1 MSFMKRAVS
10 VSLGSKSRDKKVI
23 TTLLGEEVSI
33 ERIGTDGDEEKAYQ
47 LFCELDGKVDA
58 FGVGGIDLYVHA
70 LKRDYPL
77 YAGLKLIRD
86 VKTTPIVDG
95 GGLKATLE
103 ARIMQ
108 DVEKQLGDIIQPKTV
123 LLVAGLTRGGM
134 TKSFID
140 AGYQST
146 FGDLM
151 FGLQVPIPI
160 NTVPMANFAAAI
172 LLPIVG
178 RMPIKMLYPTG
189 EKQLEVVPKY
199 EKYYAANKVIA
210 GDWLYIKQHAPDD
223 LSGKVIVTNT
233 TTEADVTFLK
243 DRGVDFLITTTPVL
257 DGRSFG
263 TNMFEAALVAAAGK
277 NRALTTEELDQ
288 IIDQLNLKAQI
299 QDLR

>member
-1 MSFMKRAVS
+1 MKRAVS
-10 VSLGSKSRDKKVI
+10 ISLGSRSRDKKVI

-33 ERIGTDGDEEKAYQ
+33 ERIGTDGDEKKAYQ

-77 YAGLKLIRD
+77 YAGLKLVRD
-86 VKTTPIVDG
+86 VKTTPYVDG

-108 DVEKQLGDIIQPKTV
+108 DVAKQLGDIIQPKTV

-134 TKSFID
+134 TKSFIE
-140 AGYQST
+140 AGYDLT
-146 FGDLM
+146 FADLM
-151 FGLQVPIPI
+151 FGLGIPIPI
-160 NTVPMANFAAAI
+160 KTVPMANIAAAI
-172 LLPIVG
+172 LMPIVG
-178 RMPIKMLYPTG
+178 RLPIEMLYPTG

-199 EKYYAANKVIA
+199 VKHYQANKVIA
-210 GDWLYIKQHAPDD
+210 GDWLYIMQHAPDD

-243 DRGVDFLITTTPVL
+243 DRGVHFLVTTTPVL

-277 NRALTTEELDQ
+277 NRPLTTAELDE
-288 IIDQLNLKAQI
+288 IIDQLDLKAQI
-299 QDLR
+299 QDLG

>member
-1 MSFMKRAVS
+1 MKRAVS
-10 VSLGSKSRDKKVI
+10 ISLGSPSRDKSVV
-23 TTLLGEEVSI
+23 TNLLGEEVLI

-58 FGVGGIDLYVHA
+58 FGVGGIDLYIHA

-77 YAGLKLIRD
+77 HAALKLVRD
-86 VKTTPIVDG
+86 VKHTPVVDG

-103 ARIMQ
+103 SRVMQ
-108 DVEKQLGDIIQPKTV
+108 DVEKQLGEIIQPRSAF
-123 LLVAGLTRGGM
+123 LVAGMTRSGM
-134 TKSFID
+134 TESFLA
-140 AGYQST
+140 AGYKCT

-151 FGLQVPIPI
+151 FGLGIPLALYSVP
-160 NTVPMANFAAAI
+160 VVNFVAAI

-199 EKYYAANKVIA
+199 VNHYLDNSVIA
-210 GDWLYIKQHAPDD
+210 GDWIYIKQHCPEDI
-223 LSGKVIVTNT
+223 SGKMIVTNT
-233 TTEADVTFLK
+233 TTENDVAFLK
-243 DRGVDFLITTTPVL
+243 ERGARYLVTTTPVL

-277 NRALTTEELDQ
+277 KRVLSNEELDQ
-288 IIDQLNLKAQI
+288 IIEQLGLSAQI
-299 QDLR
+299 QDLS

>member
-1 MSFMKRAVS
+1 MKRAVS
-10 VSLGSKSRDKKVI
+10 VSIGSKTRDKKVV

-47 LFCELDGKVDA
+47 LYCELDGKVDA
-58 FGVGGIDLYVHA
+58 FGVGGIDLYIHA

-77 YAGLKLIRD
+77 YAGLNLIRD
-86 VKTTPIVDG
+86 VVTTPVVDG

-134 TKSFID
+134 SKSFID
-140 AGYQST
+140 AGYDLT

-151 FGLQVPIPI
+151 FGLQIPIPI

-178 RMPIKMLYPTG
+178 RMPISMLYPTG

-199 EKYYAANKVIA
+199 EKYYAASKVIA
-210 GDWLYIKQHAPDD
+210 GDWLYIMQHAPDD

-277 NRALTTEELDQ
+277 NRPLTTPELDQ

-299 QDLR
+299 RDLR

>member
-1 MSFMKRAVS
+1 MKRAVS
-10 VSLGSKSRDKKVI
+10 VSLGSKSRDKKVV

-33 ERIGTDGDEEKAYQ
+33 ERIGTNGDEEKAYQ
-47 LFCELDGKVDA
+47 LYCDLDGKVDA
-58 FGVGGIDLYVHA
+58 FGVGGIDLYIHA

-86 VKTTPIVDG
+86 VKTTPVVDG

-134 TKSFID
+134 SKSFIN
-140 AGYQST
+140 AGYKLI
-146 FGDLM
+146 FADLM
-151 FGLQVPIPI
+151 FGLGIPIAI

-199 EKYYAANKVIA
+199 EKYYAASKVIA
-210 GDWLYIKQHAPDD
+210 GDWLYIMQHAPDD

-243 DRGVDFLITTTPVL
+243 DRGVDFLVTTTPVL

-277 NRALTTEELDQ
+277 NRPLTTPELDQ

>member
-1 MSFMKRAVS
+1 MKKAVS

-47 LFCELDGKVDA
+47 LYCELDGKVDA
-58 FGVGGIDLYVHA
+58 FGVGGIDLYIHA

-77 YAGLKLIRD
+77 YAGLKLVRD
-86 VKTTPIVDG
+86 VKTTPVVDG

-134 TKSFID
+134 SKSFIN
-140 AGYQST
+140 AGYKLT
-146 FGDLM
+146 FADLM
-151 FGLQVPIPI
+151 FGLGIPIAI
-160 NTVPMANFAAAI
+160 NTVPMANFTATI

-199 EKYYAANKVIA
+199 EKYYAASKVIA
-210 GDWLYIKQHAPDD
+210 GDWLYIMQHAPDD

-243 DRGVDFLITTTPVL
+243 DRGVHFLVTTTPVL

-277 NRALTTEELDQ
+277 NRPLTTAELDQ
-288 IIDQLNLKAQI
+288 IIDQLDLKAQI

>member
-1 MSFMKRAVS
+1 MKRAVS
-10 VSLGSKSRDKKVI
+10 VSLGSKSRDKKVV

-33 ERIGTDGDEEKAYQ
+33 ERIGTDGDEKEAYH
-47 LFCELDGKVDA
+47 LFCDLDGKVDA
-58 FGVGGIDLYVHA
+58 FGVGGIDLYIHA

-86 VKTTPIVDG
+86 VKTTPVVDG

-134 TKSFID
+134 SKSFIN
-140 AGYQST
+140 AGYKLT
-146 FGDLM
+146 FADLM
-151 FGLQVPIPI
+151 FGLGIPIAI

-199 EKYYAANKVIA
+199 EKYYAASKVIA
-210 GDWLYIKQHAPDD
+210 GDWLYIMQHAPDD

-243 DRGVDFLITTTPVL
+243 DRGVDFLVTTTPVL

-277 NRALTTEELDQ
+277 NRPLTTPELDQ

>member
-1 MSFMKRAVS
+1 MKRAVS

-58 FGVGGIDLYVHA
+58 FGVGGIDLYIHA
-70 LKRDYPL
+70 IKRDYPL
-77 YAGLKLIRD
+77 HAGLRLVRD
-86 VKTTPIVDG
+86 VKHTPVVDG

-103 ARIMQ
+103 TRVMQ
-108 DVEKQLGDIIQPKTV
+108 DVEKQLGDAIHPKTA

-134 TKSFID
+134 SKSFIQTD
-140 AGYQST
+140 YKLVFA
-146 FGDLM
+146 DLM
-151 FGLQVPIPI
+151 FGLGIPIPI
-160 NTVPMANFAAAI
+160 NTVPMANFAAAV

-178 RMPIKMLYPTG
+178 RLPIDMLYPTG
-189 EKQLEVVPKY
+189 EKQLEIVPKY
-199 EKYYAANKVIA
+199 EKHYQANKVIA
-210 GDWLYIKQHAPDD
+210 GDWLYIMQHAPDN
-223 LSGKVIVTNT
+223 LEGKVIVTNT
-233 TTEADVTFLK
+233 TTEADLDFLK
-243 DRGVDFLITTTPVL
+243 KRGVHYLVTTTPVL

-277 NRALTTEELDQ
+277 NRPLSTAELDQ
-288 IIDQLNLKAQI
+288 IIEELNLTAQI

>member
-1 MSFMKRAVS
+1 MKRAVS

>member
-1 MSFMKRAVS
+1 MKRAVS
-10 VSLGSKSRDKKVI
+10 ISLGSKSRDKKVI

-70 LKRDYPL
+70 IKRDYPL

-86 VKTTPIVDG
+86 VKVTPFVDG

-108 DVEKQLGDIIQPKTV
+108 DVEKQLGDLIRPKTV

-134 TKSFID
+134 TRSFIN
-140 AGYQST
+140 AGYKMA

-151 FGLQVPIPI
+151 FGLGIPIPI

-178 RMPIKMLYPTG
+178 RLPIEMLYPTG

-199 EKYYAANKVIA
+199 GKYYQANKVIA
-210 GDWLYIKQHAPDD
+210 GDWLYIMQHAPDD

-233 TTEADVTFLK
+233 TTEADVKFLK

-257 DGRSFG
+257 EGRSFG

-277 NRALTTEELDQ
+277 NRPLTTQELDQ

>member
-1 MSFMKRAVS
+1 MKRAVS
-10 VSLGSKSRDKKVI
+10 ISLGSKSRDKKVI
-23 TTLLGEEVSI
+23 TTLLGEEISI
-33 ERIGTDGDEEKAYQ
+33 ERIGTDGDEKKAYD

-58 FGVGGIDLYVHA
+58 FGVGGIDLYIHA

-77 YAGLKLIRD
+77 YAGLKLVRD
-86 VKTTPIVDG
+86 VTQTPYVDG

-108 DVEKQLGDIIQPKTV
+108 DVEEQLGDIIQPKTA

-134 TKSFID
+134 SNSFIS
-140 AGYQST
+140 AGYKTT
-146 FGDLM
+146 FADLM
-151 FGLQVPIPI
+151 FGLGIPIPI
-160 NTVPMANFAAAI
+160 NTVPMANLAASI

-178 RMPIKMLYPTG
+178 RMPIEMLYPTG

-199 EKYYAANKVIA
+199 VNHYQANKVIA
-210 GDWLYIKQHAPDD
+210 GDWLYIMQHAPDD

-233 TTEADVTFLK
+233 TTEADITFLK

-277 NRALTTEELDQ
+277 NRPLSTEELNQ
-288 IIDQLNLKAQI
+288 IIDELDLKAQI

>member
-1 MSFMKRAVS
+1 MKKAVS
-10 VSLGSKSRDKKVI
+10 VSLGSKSRDKKVV

-47 LFCELDGKVDA
+47 LYCELDGKVDA
-58 FGVGGIDLYVHA
+58 FGVGGIDLYIHA

-86 VKTTPIVDG
+86 VVTTPVVDG

-134 TKSFID
+134 SKSFID
-140 AGYQST
+140 AGYDLT

-151 FGLQVPIPI
+151 FGLQIPIPI

-178 RMPIKMLYPTG
+178 RMPISMLYPTG

-199 EKYYAANKVIA
+199 EKYYAASKVIA
-210 GDWLYIKQHAPDD
+210 GDWLYIMQHAPDD

-243 DRGVDFLITTTPVL
+243 DRGVDFLVTTTPVL

-277 NRALTTEELDQ
+277 NRPLTTPELDQ

>member
-1 MSFMKRAVS
+1 MKRAVS
-10 VSLGSKSRDKKVI
+10 VSIGSKSRDKKVI

-47 LFCELDGKVDA
+47 LYCELDGKVDA
-58 FGVGGIDLYVHA
+58 FGVGGIDLYIHA
-70 LKRDYPL
+70 LQRDYPL

-86 VKTTPIVDG
+86 VKNTPVVDG

-134 TKSFID
+134 SKSFIK
-140 AGYQST
+140 AGYQCT
-146 FGDLM
+146 FADLM
-151 FGLQVPIPI
+151 FGLGIPIPI
-160 NTVPMANFAAAI
+160 NTVPMANFAAAV

-178 RMPIKMLYPTG
+178 RLPIEMLYPTG

-210 GDWLYIKQHAPDD
+210 GDWLYIMQHAPDD

-243 DRGVDFLITTTPVL
+243 DRGVDFLITTTPVM

-263 TNMFEAALVAAAGK
+263 TNMFEAALVAASGK
-277 NRALTTEELDQ
+277 NRPLTTPELDQ
-288 IIDQLNLKAQI
+288 IIDQLNLKAQV

>member
-1 MSFMKRAVS
+1 MKKAVS

-47 LFCELDGKVDA
+47 LYCELDGKVDA
-58 FGVGGIDLYVHA
+58 FGVGGIDLYIHA

-77 YAGLKLIRD
+77 YAGLKLVRD
-86 VKTTPIVDG
+86 VKTTPVVDG

-134 TKSFID
+134 SKSFIN
-140 AGYQST
+140 AGYKLT
-146 FGDLM
+146 FADLM
-151 FGLQVPIPI
+151 FGLGIPIAI
-160 NTVPMANFAAAI
+160 NTVPMANFAATI

-199 EKYYAANKVIA
+199 EKYYAASKVIA
-210 GDWLYIKQHAPDD
+210 GDWLYIMQHAPDD

-243 DRGVDFLITTTPVL
+243 DRGVHFLVTTTPVL

-277 NRALTTEELDQ
+277 NRPLTTPELDQ

>member
-1 MSFMKRAVS
+1 MKKAVS
-10 VSLGSKSRDKKVI
+10 ISLGSKSRDKKVV

-47 LFCELDGKVDA
+47 LYCELDGKVDA
-58 FGVGGIDLYVHA
+58 FGVGGIDLYIHA

-86 VKTTPIVDG
+86 VVTTPVVDG

-108 DVEKQLGDIIQPKTV
+108 DVEEQLGDIIQPKTV

-134 TKSFID
+134 SKSFID
-140 AGYQST
+140 AGYDLT

-151 FGLQVPIPI
+151 FGLQIPIPI

-178 RMPIKMLYPTG
+178 RMPISMLYPTG

-199 EKYYAANKVIA
+199 EKYYAASKVIA
-210 GDWLYIKQHAPDD
+210 GDWLYIMQHAPDD

-243 DRGVDFLITTTPVL
+243 DRGVDFLVTTTPVL

-277 NRALTTEELDQ
+277 NRPLTTPELDQ

>member
-1 MSFMKRAVS
+1 MKRAVS
-10 VSLGSKSRDKKVI
+10 ISLGSKSRDKKVV

-47 LFCELDGKVDA
+47 LYCELDGKVDA
-58 FGVGGIDLYVHA
+58 FGVGGIDLYIHA

-77 YAGLKLIRD
+77 YAGLNLIRD
-86 VKTTPIVDG
+86 VVTTPVVDG

-134 TKSFID
+134 SRSFIN
-140 AGYQST
+140 AGYDLT

-151 FGLQVPIPI
+151 FGLQIPIPI

-178 RMPIKMLYPTG
+178 RMPISMLYPTG

-199 EKYYAANKVIA
+199 EKYYAASKVIA
-210 GDWLYIKQHAPDD
+210 GDWLYIMQHAPDD

-233 TTEADVTFLK
+233 TTEADVAFLK
-243 DRGVDFLITTTPVL
+243 DRGVDFLVTTTPVL

-277 NRALTTEELDQ
+277 NRPLTTPELNQ

>member
-1 MSFMKRAVS
+1 MKRAVS
-10 VSLGSKSRDKKVI
+10 ISLGSKSRDKKVI

-33 ERIGTDGDEEKAYQ
+33 ERIGTDGDEEKAYH

-77 YAGLKLIRD
+77 YAGLKLVRD
-86 VKTTPIVDG
+86 VKATPYVDG

-108 DVEKQLGDIIQPKTV
+108 DVEKQLGDIIHPRTV

-134 TKSFID
+134 SKSFID
-140 AGYQST
+140 AGYQTT
-146 FGDLM
+146 FADLM
-151 FGLQVPIPI
+151 FGLGIPIPI
-160 NTVPMANFAAAI
+160 YTVPMANFAAAI

-178 RMPIKMLYPTG
+178 RLPIEMLYPTG
-189 EKQLEVVPKY
+189 EKQLEVIPKY
-199 EKYYAANKVIA
+199 EKHYQANKVIA
-210 GDWLYIKQHAPDD
+210 GDWLYIMQHAPDD

-243 DRGVDFLITTTPVL
+243 DRGVDFLVTTTPVL

-288 IIDQLNLKAQI
+288 IIDQLSLKAQI

>member
-1 MSFMKRAVS
+1 MKRAVS

-47 LFCELDGKVDA
+47 LYCELDGKVDA
-58 FGVGGIDLYVHA
+58 FGVGGIDLYIHA

-86 VKTTPIVDG
+86 VKATPVVDG

-108 DVEKQLGDIIQPKTV
+108 DVEKQLGDILHPKTV

-134 TKSFID
+134 SQSFID
-140 AGYQST
+140 AGYDLT

-151 FGLQVPIPI
+151 FGLQIPIPI
-160 NTVPMANFAAAI
+160 YTVPMANFVAAI

-178 RMPIKMLYPTG
+178 RMPISMLYPTG

-199 EKYYAANKVIA
+199 GKYYAASKVIA
-210 GDWLYIKQHAPDD
+210 GDWLYIHAPDD

-243 DRGVDFLITTTPVL
+243 DRGVDFLVTTTPVL

-277 NRALTTEELDQ
+277 NRPLTTPELDQ

>member
-1 MSFMKRAVS
+1 MKRAVS
-10 VSLGSKSRDKKVI
+10 VSLGSKSRDKKVV

-47 LFCELDGKVDA
+47 LYCDLDGKVDA
-58 FGVGGIDLYVHA
+58 FGVGGIDLYIHA

-86 VKTTPIVDG
+86 VVTTPVVDG
-95 GGLKATLE
+95 GGLKSTLE

-134 TKSFID
+134 SKSFID
-140 AGYQST
+140 AGYDLT

-151 FGLQVPIPI
+151 FGLQIPIPI

-178 RMPIKMLYPTG
+178 RMPISMLYPTG

-210 GDWLYIKQHAPDD
+210 GDWLYILQHAPDD

-243 DRGVDFLITTTPVL
+243 DRGVDFLVTTTPVL

-277 NRALTTEELDQ
+277 NRPLTTRELDQ